1 MIKIWFLLRLYLRD
15 MAMQRKRIALTL
27 AAIAWGTLSIILLL
41 AFGEGVKRQLGKA
54 EKGLGQ
60 NIVILSGGQTS
71 KIYQGLP
78 RGRRIVLHA
87 EDMDLLNEKIPAISR
102 ISTEYD
108 RWNVALEYGKKVLN
122 KRITGVLPDFG
133 ELRSQYPQAGGRFI
147 NDIDIAQRRRVVFLG
162 DELKA
167 SLFGEKNAVGETI
180 KVNGM
185 PFLVIGVMQKKMQ
198 MSMYG
203 GPDADQGII
212 PAPTLQALFGNKN
225 PSRIIY
231 QVENGALAPQV
242 QSEVYN
248 ILGRKYKFLLDD
260 EKALRV
266 WDTIKQGNITQNILI
281 GLQIFLGIMG
291 ALTLIIASVGVAN
304 IMYVSVKERTA
315 EIGVK
320 RALGAK
326 KRVVRWQFILEALLI
341 SITGGIIGTTVSLLI
356 ILLLQGVPVSDGPLQ
371 FLGKPTFSTPI
382 AIVTMGILLVVGLA
396 SGYFPARRAANVD
409 PIEALRYE

>member
-1 MIKIWFLLRLYLRD
+1 MMKIWFLLRLYMRD
-15 MAMQRKRIALTL
+15 MAMQRKRITLTL

-41 AFGEGVKRQLGKA
+41 AFGEGVKQQLGKA
-54 EKGLGQ
+54 ERGLGQ
-60 NIVILSGGQTS
+60 NIVILSSGQTS
-71 KIYQGLP
+71 QVYQGLP
-78 RGRRIVLHA
+78 RGRMIVLHS
-87 EDMDLLNEKIPAISR
+87 EDMDLLKEKIPAISR

-108 RWNVALEYGKKVLN
+108 RWNVPLEYGKKVLN

-133 ELRSQYPQAGGRFI
+133 EIRTQYPQAGGRFI
-147 NDIDIAQRRRVVFLG
+147 NAVDVAQRRRVIFLG

-167 SLFGEKNAVGETI
+167 SLFGEKEAVGETI
-180 KVNGM
+180 KLNGI
-185 PFLVIGVMQKKMQ
+185 PFLVVGVMQKKMQ

-203 GPDADQGII
+203 GPDADQGIM
-212 PAPTLQALFGNKN
+212 PATTLQALFGNKN

-231 QVENGALAPQV
+231 QVENRAMAPLV
-242 QSEVYN
+242 KSEVYK
-248 ILGRKYKFLLDD
+248 ILGRKYKFKPED
-260 EKALRV
+260 EKALRL
-266 WDTIKQGNITQNILI
+266 WDTIQQGEITQNIFI

-304 IMYVSVKERTA
+304 IMYVSVKERTS

-341 SITGGIIGTTVSLLI
+341 SISGGIIGATTALLI
-356 ILLLQGVPVSDGPLQ
+356 IMALQGVPVGDGPLQ
-371 FLGKPTFSTPI
+371 FLGKPTFSAPI
-382 AIVTMGILLVVGLA
+382 AFVTIAILLVVGLA

>member
-15 MAMQRKRIALTL
+15 MAMQRKRITLTL

-41 AFGEGVKRQLGKA
+41 AFGEGVKRQLVKA

-71 KIYQGLP
+71 QIYQGLP
-78 RGRRIVLHA
+78 RGRRVVLHG
-87 EDMDLLNEKIPAISR
+87 EDMDLLKNKIPSISR

-122 KRITGVLPDFG
+122 KRVTGVLPDFG
-133 ELRSQYPQAGGRFI
+133 ELRSQYPQTGGRYI
-147 NDIDIAQRRRVVFLG
+147 NPVDVVQRRRVIFLG

-167 SLFGEKNAVGETI
+167 SLFGDKEAVGKTI
-180 KVNGM
+180 KLNGM

-203 GPDADQGII
+203 GPDADQGIL
-212 PAPTLQALFGNKN
+212 PATTLQALFGNKY

-231 QVENGALAPQV
+231 QVENRAMAPQV
-242 QSEVYN
+242 KSQVYN
-248 ILGRKYKFLLDD
+248 ILGRKYKFLPED
-260 EKALRV
+260 EKALRL
-266 WDTIKQGNITQNILI
+266 WDTIQQGEITQNIFT

-326 KRVVRWQFILEALLI
+326 KRVIRWQFILEALLI
-341 SITGGIIGTTVSLLI
+341 SITGGIIGATASLLI
-356 ILLLQGVPVSDGPLQ
+356 IVALQGIPVNDGPLQ

-382 AIVTMGILLVVGLA
+382 ALVTMSILLVVGLA